1 MAVSIRALVCIRR
14 CFILAVFQTGK
25 QLSKYRVGEMQST
38 GKLEVKT
45 EIKSATK
52 FCSQKIYPIELQTYA
67 ELKAGGL
74 AAEILTWFSHNVLP
88 SISHLLVKSECIEI
102 PMPKVEESKVQP
114 LRTLYKQSNGFI
126 VPGKWR
132 LFGLSHHLIF
142 FWCEIEELIC
152 FFKQNA
158 VNSVYLGRV
167 NNGEKWEGAE

>member
-1 MAVSIRALVCIRR
+1 MAVSIRASVCIRR

-74 AAEILTWFSHNVLP
+74 AAEILT
-88 SISHLLVKSECIEI
+88 
-102 PMPKVEESKVQP
+102 
-114 LRTLYKQSNGFI
+114 
-126 VPGKWR
+126 
-132 LFGLSHHLIF
+132 
-142 FWCEIEELIC
+142 
-152 FFKQNA
+152 
-158 VNSVYLGRV
+158 
-167 NNGEKWEGAE
+167 